1 MAPQGTRHKL
11 STTIAPESY
20 DYLQR
25 QIEAGKAGTLADAID
40 RLVATVRRLENRLQL
55 EAATSAYF
63 RELSPEQLAE
73 EHKLE
78 SALTESAAAI
88 DFED

>member
-55 EAATSAYF
+55 EAATTAYF
-63 RELSPEQLAE
+63 RELSPEQLAQE
-73 EHKLE
+73 RKLE
-78 SALTESAAAI
+78 SALTESATAI